1 MFVIRCFLELSS
13 TTEKEQIG
21 GMATENDLLKDKY
34 NQNDL
39 LMAMK
44 KEIEVDNMRLEP
56 FYVGEVLLNV
66 IGDLSGEL

>member
-1 MFVIRCFLELSS
+1 MFGIHCFIELSS
-13 TTEKEQIG
+13 TTEKEQKG
-21 GMATENDLLKDKY
+21 GVATENDLLNDKY
-34 NQNDL
+34 NPNDL

-44 KEIEVDNMRLEP
+44 KEIEVDKIRLEP